1 MERLIQFCL
10 RSRLLVLVLGALVLA
25 GGYYSYRR
33 LPVDAFPDV
42 SPVLVQIFVETEGL
56 APEEVD
62 QIADQMLTRL
72 AVTEERPRFFDP
84 DDLPGGKFV
93 FMAGC
98 GFAVLVLLIVLYTVF
113 GLFLGRS

>member
-1 MERLIQFCL
+1 MTAPTHRTASI
-10 RSRLLVLVLGALVLA
+10 
-25 GGYYSYRR
+25 RR
-33 LPVDAFPDV
+33 AT
-42 SPVLVQIFVETEGL
+42 SESTVELELDLDGRPL